1 MARGSVSGPMR
12 SLSVIAV
19 FLVACGHPGAVH
31 PTVPSRPAQPIPAPE
46 PKRVAQAC
54 VPETDPAAEVLQALR
69 TQLLTL
75 VEKDSPTLQES
86 IPAHV
91 SAFRIRN
98 KAVLTKHAAWSF
110 LRLPKATVPDLDTL
124 PDDSRVTPAVASRI
138 QEIVGMEKE
147 SGGPLFQVVLG
158 LLSDD
163 PIRTFAGIRGLVR
176 FATGSPSDL
185 DRVREDILEGLAP
198 PLLTRVNDDTD
209 HPILAMQKRA
219 DVFVVWLDRDDRLGA
234 FLPRRIRWVRRIPPA
249 APVPIIKTADDAL
262 RSFAVAV
269 EETLGVPGD
278 GDTVANLSMRLLAKV
293 QSVGEKWLAPHASL
307 LLENAACEGAKV
319 PRKPLPDFAGW
330 KEDEG
335 VWRATGMTA
344 LFPRL
349 RWSPLQAFL
358 FLRTT
363 VASPSMAAGDYAA
376 LSLVDS
382 LAPPTIARA
391 NDERENPVLFLV
403 EGDTALVVAFS
414 SVTDRGFFPT
424 DVRILRRG
432 GKEKKQSGQN

>member
-1 MARGSVSGPMR
+1 
-12 SLSVIAV
+12 
-19 FLVACGHPGAVH
+19 
-31 PTVPSRPAQPIPAPE
+31 
-46 PKRVAQAC
+46 
-54 VPETDPAAEVLQALR
+54 LQTLR
-69 TQLLTL
+69 TQLLDL
-75 VEKDSPTLQES
+75 VEKASPTLQEA
-86 IPAHV
+86 IQARV

-98 KAVLTKHAAWSF
+98 KAVLAKHAAWSF

-124 PDDSRVTPAVASRI
+124 PDDLRVTSAVASRI
-138 QEIVGMEKE
+138 QEIVDTEKG
-147 SGGPLFQVVLG
+147 SDGPLFQVVLG

-163 PIRTFAGIRGLVR
+163 PIRAFAGIRGLVL
-176 FATGSPSDL
+176 FAAGSPGDL

-219 DVFVVWLDRDDRLGA
+219 DVFVVWLDRDDGRGA

-249 APVPIIKTADDAL
+249 APAPTIKTADDAL
-262 RSFAVAV
+262 QSFAIAV
-269 EETLGVPGD
+269 EENLAAPGE

-293 QSVGEKWLAPHASL
+293 QGLGEKWLAPHASL

-319 PRKPLPDFAGW
+319 PRRPLPDFTGW
-330 KEDEG
+330 KEAEG
-335 VWRATGMTA
+335 VWKTAGMTP

-363 VASPSMAAGDYAA
+363 VASRSMAAGDYAA
-376 LSLVDS
+376 LSMVDS

-414 SVTDRGFFPT
+414 SATDRGFFPT
-424 DVRILRRG
+424 DVRFLRRG
-432 GKEKKQSGQN
+432 RDEKKQSTPN